1 MPNINLD
8 SIRKTEKATATHSS
22 ILAWR
27 IPGTGEPCGLRSM
40 GSHIV
45 GHHCNDLAAAAA
57 AAAICRKY
65 ANFIVLKAGK
75 FQKFSRT

>member
-27 IPGTGEPCGLRSM
+27 IPGTGEPCGLPSVESHRIGHD
-40 GSHIV
+40 GS
-45 GHHCNDLAAAAA
+45 DLAA
-57 AAAICRKY
+57 
-65 ANFIVLKAGK
+65 FILLYTFIPVCI
-75 FQKFSRT
+75 FM